1 MKKITILSLS
11 LTLAAA
17 AQAQTAEFDYF
28 KYAGNDARFNVEI
41 DKTHQYYNPVLAGF
55 YPDPSLCRVGDTYY
69 LVNSS
74 FTFFPGVPL
83 STSKDLVNWQPA
95 GHVLDRTS
103 QVPLKGQHVSGGIF
117 APAISYNKK
126 NKTFYMITTNVGAG
140 NFFVKSKDPSKGWS
154 EPIYLRK
161 IDGIDPSFFFDD
173 NGKGYIVHN
182 GPVVGGADYE
192 GQRSIRCFEFDVKG
206 DSIKG
211 DFKEILRGGTHVEA
225 RPIWIE
231 GPHLFKKGKFYY
243 LMCAEGGT
251 GGWHSEVIL
260 RAKNPMGPWVECPN
274 NPILTQRTGLD
285 PNRKDPVSSAGH
297 ADIVED
303 GKGNWWAVFLACR
316 PYEEDMYNTGRDT
329 YLLPVTWKNGWPEI
343 LAKNT
348 PISRVGEKAGLK
360 PAEKNEFSGNFS
372 YVDNFE
378 VDNNKAGLKELN
390 PRWMFLRDFTDCYK
404 VENGKLK
411 MNLLPGNIYK
421 RVLDIMMGNYDR
433 GYEVGMG
440 GLTDGIFHPTSE
452 GGLIILTGRPNS
464 GKTDF
469 LNCLMAHLMYHNQKR
484 VAFFSFEKPIKGK
497 HVREI
502 ARIALGVRNTEDMDG
517 AESPEEA
524 RQENRKVLDYLSEHM
539 VDFDTK
545 TRLPDSNY
553 IIGMME
559 AMMNRKK
566 QKIDYLVIDPYVFI
580 NMTEG
585 GSRATETEKVRL
597 MLTKLQAWSRTR
609 HIWTVVVAHPRIQ
622 YKDGHEAF
630 PPLDI
635 YSVAGSAQWANLAD
649 FLLTVNRISKPEEG
663 KMFTIVEML
672 KVRGLIVQIKLVMQ
686 YRPYMTCLPMPSIQF
701 HGSQSHPLST

>member
-1 MKKITILSLS
+1 MKKLAILSLS
-11 LTLAAA
+11 MMLAAG
-17 AQAQTAEFDYF
+17 AQAQNAQFNYF
-28 KYAGNDARFNVEI
+28 KYAGNDARFYVPI
-41 DKTHQYYNPVLAGF
+41 DKSHQYYNPVLAGF
-55 YPDPSLCRVGDTYY
+55 YPDPSLCRAGDTYY

-83 STSKDLVNWQPA
+83 STSKDLVNWTPA
-95 GHVLDRTS
+95 GHVLDRQS

-154 EPIYLRK
+154 EPIYLKK

-260 RAKNPMGPWVECPN
+260 RAKNPMGPWEECPN

-348 PISRVGEKAGLK
+348 PISTVGEKAGLK

-372 YVDNFE
+372 YVDNFDAA
-378 VDNNKAGLKELN
+378 DNRAGLKDLN
-390 PRWMFLRDFTDCYK
+390 PRWMFLRDFVDCYK
-404 VENGKLK
+404 VEDGKLK

-421 RVLDIMMGNYDR
+421 REPMSAIWARQQHGTFTAETEINFTPRNDKEIAGIALLQKEDHNFVL
-433 GYEVGMG
+433 
-440 GLTDGIFHPTSE
+440 
-452 GGLIILTGRPNS
+452 
-464 GKTDF
+464 GKT
-469 LNCLMAHLMYHNQKR
+469 MK
-484 VAFFSFEKPIKGK
+484 KGK
-497 HVREI
+497 
-502 ARIALGVRNTEDMDG
+502 
-517 AESPEEA
+517 
-524 RQENRKVLDYLSEHM
+524 
-539 VDFDTK
+539 
-545 TRLPDSNY
+545 
-553 IIGMME
+553 
-559 AMMNRKK
+559 
-566 QKIDYLVIDPYVFI
+566 
-580 NMTEG
+580 
-585 GSRATETEKVRL
+585 L
-597 MLTKLQAWSRTR
+597 MLTLTRAEKNNVTIASAPIKAGKLKLK
-609 HIWTVVVAHPRIQ
+609 VE
-622 YKDGHEAF
+622 GH
-630 PPLDI
+630 DR
-635 YSVAGSAQWANLAD
+635 YYD
-649 FLLTVNRISKPEEG
+649 FYYAEEG
-663 KMFTIVEML
+663 GDWQLLAKGVDA
-672 KVRGLIVQIKLVMQ
+672 
-686 YRPYMTCLPMPSIQF
+686 SN
-701 HGSQSHPLST
+701 LSTQKSGGFIGACIGLYASSNKE

>member
-1 MKKITILSLS
+1 MKQLAILSLS
-11 LTLAAA
+11 CMLAAG
-17 AQAQTAEFDYF
+17 AQAQTAQFDYF
-28 KYAGNDARFNVEI
+28 KYAGNDSRFNVEI
-41 DKTHQYYNPVLAGF
+41 DKTHQYYNPILAGF
-55 YPDPSLCRVGDTYY
+55 YPDPSICRVGDTYY

-83 STSKDLVNWQPA
+83 STSKDLVNWKSA
-95 GHVLDRTS
+95 GHVLDRPS

-211 DFKEILRGGTHVEA
+211 DFKEILRGGTHVEKK
-225 RPIWIE
+225 PIWIE
-231 GPHLFKKGKFYY
+231 GPHVFKKGKFYY

-260 RAKNPMGPWVECPN
+260 RAKNPMGPWEENPN

-329 YLLPVTWKNGWPEI
+329 YLLPVTWKDGWPEI

-348 PISRVGEKAGLK
+348 PISTVGEKAGLK

-372 YVDNFE
+372 YTDYFE
-378 VDNNKAGLKELN
+378 SIN
-390 PRWMFLRDFTDCYK
+390 PRWMILRNYEPFFVKGTNSK
-404 VENGKLK
+404 GIKF
-411 MNLLPGNIYK
+411 NLLPGNIYK
-421 RVLDIMMGNYDR
+421 RDPMSAIWARQQHGTFTAETEINFTPRNDKEIAGLALLQKEDHNFVL
-433 GYEVGMG
+433 
-440 GLTDGIFHPTSE
+440 
-452 GGLIILTGRPNS
+452 
-464 GKTDF
+464 GKTMKKGQ
-469 LNCLMAHLMYHNQKR
+469 LMVTLTRA
-484 VAFFSFEKPIKGK
+484 EKNNVQIASATIKG
-497 HVREI
+497 
-502 ARIALGVRNTEDMDG
+502 G
-517 AESPEEA
+517 
-524 RQENRKVLDYLSEHM
+524 
-539 VDFDTK
+539 
-545 TRLPDSNY
+545 
-553 IIGMME
+553 
-559 AMMNRKK
+559 
-566 QKIDYLVIDPYVFI
+566 
-580 NMTEG
+580 
-585 GSRATETEKVRL
+585 
-597 MLTKLQAWSRTR
+597 KL
-609 HIWTVVVAHPRIQ
+609 
-622 YKDGHEAF
+622 K
-630 PPLDI
+630 
-635 YSVAGSAQWANLAD
+635 
-649 FLLTVNRISKPEEG
+649 
-663 KMFTIVEML
+663 L
-672 KVRGLIVQIKLVMQ
+672 KVEGHDRYYDFYYAVENGDWQLLAKGVDA
-686 YRPYMTCLPMPSIQF
+686 SN
-701 HGSQSHPLST
+701 LSTQKSGGFIGAVIGLYASSNKE

>member
-1 MKKITILSLS
+1 MKQLAILSLS
-11 LTLAAA
+11 CMLAAG
-17 AQAQTAEFDYF
+17 AQAQTAQFDYF
-28 KYAGNDARFNVEI
+28 KYAGNDSRFNVEI
-41 DKTHQYYNPVLAGF
+41 DKTHQYYNPILAGF
-55 YPDPSLCRVGDTYY
+55 YPDPSICRVGDTYY

-83 STSKDLVNWQPA
+83 STSKDLVNWKSA
-95 GHVLDRTS
+95 GHVLDRPS

-211 DFKEILRGGTHVEA
+211 DFKEILRGGTHVEKK
-225 RPIWIE
+225 PIWIE

-260 RAKNPMGPWVECPN
+260 RAKNPMGPWEENPN

-329 YLLPVTWKNGWPEI
+329 YLLPVTWKDGWPEI

-348 PISRVGEKAGLK
+348 PISTVGEKAGLK

-372 YVDNFE
+372 YTDYFE
-378 VDNNKAGLKELN
+378 SIN
-390 PRWMFLRDFTDCYK
+390 PRWMILRNYEPFFVKGTNSK
-404 VENGKLK
+404 GIKF
-411 MNLLPGNIYK
+411 NLLPGNIYK
-421 RVLDIMMGNYDR
+421 RDPMSAIWARQQHGTFTAETEINFTPRNDKEIAGLALLQKEDHNFVL
-433 GYEVGMG
+433 
-440 GLTDGIFHPTSE
+440 
-452 GGLIILTGRPNS
+452 
-464 GKTDF
+464 GKTMKKGQ
-469 LNCLMAHLMYHNQKR
+469 LMVTLTRA
-484 VAFFSFEKPIKGK
+484 EKNNVQIASATIKG
-497 HVREI
+497 
-502 ARIALGVRNTEDMDG
+502 G
-517 AESPEEA
+517 
-524 RQENRKVLDYLSEHM
+524 
-539 VDFDTK
+539 
-545 TRLPDSNY
+545 
-553 IIGMME
+553 
-559 AMMNRKK
+559 
-566 QKIDYLVIDPYVFI
+566 
-580 NMTEG
+580 
-585 GSRATETEKVRL
+585 
-597 MLTKLQAWSRTR
+597 KL
-609 HIWTVVVAHPRIQ
+609 
-622 YKDGHEAF
+622 K
-630 PPLDI
+630 
-635 YSVAGSAQWANLAD
+635 
-649 FLLTVNRISKPEEG
+649 
-663 KMFTIVEML
+663 L
-672 KVRGLIVQIKLVMQ
+672 KVEGHDRYYDFYYAVENGDWQLLAKGVDA
-686 YRPYMTCLPMPSIQF
+686 SN
-701 HGSQSHPLST
+701 LSTQKSGGFIGAVIGLYASSNKE

>member
-1 MKKITILSLS
+1 MKKLAIFSLS
-11 LTLAAA
+11 LALAAG

-28 KYAGNDARFNVEI
+28 KYAGNDARFNVAI
-41 DKTHQYYNPVLAGF
+41 DKSHQYYNPVLAGF
-55 YPDPSLCRVGDTYY
+55 YPDPSLCRAGDTYY

-103 QVPLKGQHVSGGIF
+103 QVPLKRQHVSGGIF

-126 NKTFYMITTNVGAG
+126 DKTFYMITTNVGAG

-260 RAKNPMGPWVECPN
+260 RAKNPMGPWEECPN

-348 PISRVGEKAGLK
+348 PISSVGEKAGLK

-404 VENGKLK
+404 VENDKLK

-421 RVLDIMMGNYDR
+421 RDPMSAIWARQQHGTFTAETEINFTPRNDKDIAGLALLQKEDHNFVLGKTMKKGKLMITLTRAEKNNVTIASAPIKAGKLKLKVEGHDRYYDF
-433 GYEVGMG
+433 YYAE
-440 GLTDGIFHPTSE
+440 E
-452 GGLIILTGRPNS
+452 GGNWQLL
-464 GKTDF
+464 
-469 LNCLMAHLMYHNQKR
+469 A
-484 VAFFSFEKPIKGK
+484 KG
-497 HVREI
+497 
-502 ARIALGVRNTEDMDG
+502 
-517 AESPEEA
+517 
-524 RQENRKVLDYLSEHM
+524 
-539 VDFDTK
+539 VDA
-545 TRLPDSNY
+545 SN
-553 IIGMME
+553 
-559 AMMNRKK
+559 
-566 QKIDYLVIDPYVFI
+566 
-580 NMTEG
+580 
-585 GSRATETEKVRL
+585 
-597 MLTKLQAWSRTR
+597 
-609 HIWTVVVAHPRIQ
+609 
-622 YKDGHEAF
+622 
-630 PPLDI
+630 
-635 YSVAGSAQWANLAD
+635 
-649 FLLTVNRISKPEEG
+649 
-663 KMFTIVEML
+663 
-672 KVRGLIVQIKLVMQ
+672 
-686 YRPYMTCLPMPSIQF
+686 
-701 HGSQSHPLST
+701 LSTQKSGGFLGACIGLYASSNKE

>member
-1 MKKITILSLS
+1 MKKLAILSLS
-11 LTLAAA
+11 MLLAVG

-28 KYAGNDARFNVEI
+28 KYKGNDARFNVSI
-41 DKTHQYYNPVLAGF
+41 DPTHQYYNPVLAGF
-55 YPDPSLCRVGDTYY
+55 YPDPSVCRVGDTYY

-83 STSKDLVNWQPA
+83 STSKDLVNWKHA
-95 GHVLDRTS
+95 GHVLDRPS

-154 EPIYLRK
+154 EPIYLPK

-192 GQRSIRCFEFDVKG
+192 GQRAIRLFEFDVKG

-211 DFKEILRGGTHVEA
+211 DFKQILRGGTHVEA

-260 RAKNPMGPWVECPN
+260 RAKSPEGPWEENPN

-329 YLLPVTWKNGWPEI
+329 YLLPVTWKDGWPEI

-348 PISRVGEKAGLK
+348 PISTVGEKAGLK
-360 PAEKNEFSGNFS
+360 PQTDMPNLYSGNFE
-372 YVDNFE
+372 YTDNFE
-378 VDNNKAGLKELN
+378 SFNNS
-390 PRWMFLRDFTDCYK
+390 RWMILRDYTDFIVK
-404 VENGKLK
+404 PTDKKGMTFK
-411 MNLLPGNIYK
+411 LLPGNIYQREPMSALWARQQHGTFTAETAINFTPRNDK
-421 RVLDIMMGNYDR
+421 EIAGIALLQKEDHNFVL
-433 GYEVGMG
+433 
-440 GLTDGIFHPTSE
+440 
-452 GGLIILTGRPNS
+452 
-464 GKTDF
+464 GKTMK
-469 LNCLMAHLMYHNQKR
+469 N
-484 VAFFSFEKPIKGK
+484 GK
-497 HVREI
+497 
-502 ARIALGVRNTEDMDG
+502 
-517 AESPEEA
+517 
-524 RQENRKVLDYLSEHM
+524 
-539 VDFDTK
+539 
-545 TRLPDSNY
+545 
-553 IIGMME
+553 
-559 AMMNRKK
+559 
-566 QKIDYLVIDPYVFI
+566 
-580 NMTEG
+580 
-585 GSRATETEKVRL
+585 L
-597 MLTKLQAWSRTR
+597 MLTLTR
-609 HIWTVVVAHPRIQ
+609 AEKNNVTIASTPI
-622 YKDGHEAF
+622 KDGE
-630 PPLDI
+630 L
-635 YSVAGSAQWANLAD
+635 
-649 FLLTVNRISKPEEG
+649 R
-663 KMFTIVEML
+663 L
-672 KVRGLIVQIKLVMQ
+672 KVEGHDRYYDFYYAEQGGDWQLLAKGVDA
-686 YRPYMTCLPMPSIQF
+686 SN
-701 HGSQSHPLST
+701 LSTQKSGGFIGTVIGLYASSNKE